1 MIDAVTSLKAV
12 RTVFLTA
19 TLTLVLGAG
28 VFVLWDASDGGS
40 VDGIPL
46 SAGDVHAP
54 AESDGADRM
63 SPMVVPM
70 PAAPVENAVGPDP
83 VLRDSD
89 DGLWS
94 DGDVIDT
101 GPFIDADDDT
111 ANYASGPVYDVGDFL
126 DPDAG

>member
-1 MIDAVTSLKAV
+1 MKAV
-12 RTVFLTA
+12 RTGFLAA
-19 TLTLVLGAG
+19 TLTLALGAG
-28 VFVLWDASDGGS
+28 VFLFWDASDNRS

-54 AESDGADRM
+54 AESDGPDRI

-70 PAAPVENAVGPDP
+70 PAAPVEHAVGPDP
-83 VLRDSD
+83 DPVSRDSD
-89 DGLWS
+89 DGLWR
-94 DGDVIDT
+94 DGDMIDT

-111 ANYASGPVYDVGDFL
+111 ADYASGPVLDVGDYL

>member
-1 MIDAVTSLKAV
+1 MTSVKVV
-12 RTVFLTA
+12 RTVFLAA
-19 TLTLVLGAG
+19 TLTLALGAG
-28 VFVLWDASDGGS
+28 VFVLWDASDSGS

-54 AESDGADRM
+54 GESDGIDRM
-63 SPMVVPM
+63 SPTVVPM
-70 PAAPVENAVGPDP
+70 LAAPVENAVGPDP

-89 DGLWS
+89 GGRW
-94 DGDVIDT
+94 GGEDVIDT
-101 GPFIDADDDT
+101 GPFIDADDDA